1 MVSTICDMVAENGFV
16 SLQSF
21 LHLSSVK
28 GHAEHLS
35 VSMQSYK
42 NCCEV
47 EKKRK
52 ESKVNRGV

>member
-1 MVSTICDMVAENGFV
+1 MCDMVAENGFV

-42 NCCEV
+42 NCWEV
-47 EKKRK
+47 EKKK

>member
-1 MVSTICDMVAENGFV
+1 MCDMVAENGFV

-47 EKKRK
+47 ERKRK